1 MTKLCSAL
9 KDLGFV
15 LPCYIAEKDTVA
27 CFLVSFL
34 VGSCGIALFIRY
46 FVS

>member
-27 CFLVSFL
+27 WFLVSFL
-34 VGSCGIALFIRY
+34 LGSFGIAVFIRY
-46 FVS
+46 CV